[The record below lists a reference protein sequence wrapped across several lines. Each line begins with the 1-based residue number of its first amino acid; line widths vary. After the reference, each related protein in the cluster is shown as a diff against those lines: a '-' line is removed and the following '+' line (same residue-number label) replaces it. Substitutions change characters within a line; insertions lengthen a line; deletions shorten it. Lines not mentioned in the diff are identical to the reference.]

1 MRFLLLTLLLG
12 TIGLSAQENEFTVK
26 TEPDEV
32 TIFIN
37 GAQVV
42 RKKSVDIPQGT
53 SVLKFTGLSPYMDA
67 KSIQVNA
74 KGEVMILSVNHQ
86 FNFLDSIKYSK
97 ELESLK
103 NRLKNVENKIKRE
116 NVNIEVV
123 NDELEFLRNNQV
135 IGGKNQELSLNNFK
149 QTADFYRDRVAAA
162 KSGLLDLT
170 ANLERLQ
177 AEKEELEKQIRQL
190 STNKPKPVGEV
201 LVKVRTEVPVRCDFE
216 VSYFVQNAGW
226 FPSYDIRVTGINE
239 PVQIV
244 YKANVRQNTNEEW
257 RNVKLKLSSSD
268 PKLSHVAPQ
277 LQTYYLD
284 YNLAPPRY
292 FGFVGQVSGQVI
304 DAGSNEPLPGANVV
318 VKGTTIGTVA
328 DANGYYSIVIPSN
341 NAILEASYVGY
352 QSQEERADKPNINF
366 YLQPSVLELSEVAIV
381 GYGAGEE
388 SASVRTPKKSL
399 SLKTASAALP
409 VEQVENKTAVEFEI
423 KTPYTLLPDNKSV
436 TVDIDTR
443 QLDAVYEYYCVPKI
457 DQDAFLTAYL
467 VNWEQYNLLEG
478 ESNIFYENTFVG
490 KTILDVRSMQD
501 TLKIS
506 LGRDKNVQVRREKV
520 KDFTRKQ
527 LLGSK
532 KEVTRAW
539 QISVKN
545 NKKQPIRLNLFDQ
558 VPVSTNSEIEVLVD
572 ELSGGIF
579 NAENGEVKW
588 TIQLEPFGKKEWQLR
603 YTVRYPRNRVLNIE

>member
-42 RKKSVDIPQGT
+42 RKKSVDISQGT

-201 LVKVRTEVPVRCDFE
+201 LVKVRTDVPVRCDFE

-226 FPSYDIRVTGINE
+226 FPSYDIRVTSINE
-239 PVQIV
+239 PVQIA
-244 YKANVRQNTNEEW
+244 YKANVRQSTNEEW
-257 RNVKLKLSSSD
+257 RNVRLKLSSSD
-268 PKLSHVAPQ
+268 PKLSNVSPR
-277 LQTYYLD
+277 LQTYYLN

-292 FGFVGQVSGQVI
+292 TGFGGQVSGRVL
-304 DAGSNEPLPGANVV
+304 DAVTNEPLPGANVV

-478 ESNIFYENTFVG
+478 EANIFYENTFVG

-501 TLKIS
+501 TLNIS

-558 VPVSTNSEIEVLVD
+558 VPVSTNSEIEVQAD

-588 TIQLEPFGKKEWQLR
+588 TIQIEPFGKKEWQLR

>member
-341 NAILEASYVGY
+341 NAKLEASYVGY

-478 ESNIFYENTFVG
+478 EANIFYENTFVG
-490 KTILDVRSMQD
+490 KTILDVRYISD
-501 TLKIS
+501 TLRLS

-532 KEVTRAW
+532 KEDSRAW

-545 NKKQPIRLNLFDQ
+545 NKKQPIRLNLYDQ
-558 VPVSTNSEIEVLVD
+558 VPVSINSEIEVLVD

>member
-1 MRFLLLTLLLG
+1 MRFILLTLLLG

-32 TIFIN
+32 TVFIN

-42 RKKSVDIPQGT
+42 RKKNIDIPQGT

-292 FGFVGQVSGQVI
+292 IGFVGQVSGQVI

-352 QSQEERADKPNINF
+352 QSQEERVDKPNINF
-366 YLQPSVLELSEVAIV
+366 YLQPSAVELNEVVVI
-381 GYGAGEE
+381 GYGASYKRSSERPQKTKAMK
-388 SASVRTPKKSL
+388 ASGI
-399 SLKTASAALP
+399 ALP
-409 VEQVENKTAVEFEI
+409 VEQIENKTAVEFEI

-478 ESNIFYENTFVG
+478 EANIFYENTFVG

-545 NKKQPIRLNLFDQ
+545 NKKQPIRLNLYDQ
-558 VPVSTNSEIEVLVD
+558 VPVSINSEIEVLVD

>member
-201 LVKVRTEVPVRCDFE
+201 LVKVRTDVPVRCDFE

-257 RNVKLKLSSSD
+257 RYVKLKLSSSD

-388 SASVRTPKKSL
+388 SASVRTPKKIL
-399 SLKTASAALP
+399 SMKTASAALP

-457 DQDAFLTAYL
+457 DQDAFLMAYL

-478 ESNIFYENTFVG
+478 EANIFYENTFVG

-572 ELSGGIF
+572 ELSGGMF

-588 TIQLEPFGKKEWQLR
+588 SIQLEPFGKKEWQLR

>member
-1 MRFLLLTLLLG
+1 
-12 TIGLSAQENEFTVK
+12 
-26 TEPDEV
+26 
-32 TIFIN
+32 
-37 GAQVV
+37 
-42 RKKSVDIPQGT
+42 
-53 SVLKFTGLSPYMDA
+53 
-67 KSIQVNA
+67 
-74 KGEVMILSVNHQ
+74 
-86 FNFLDSIKYSK
+86 
-97 ELESLK
+97 
-103 NRLKNVENKIKRE
+103 
-116 NVNIEVV
+116 
-123 NDELEFLRNNQV
+123 
-135 IGGKNQELSLNNFK
+135 
-149 QTADFYRDRVAAA
+149 
-162 KSGLLDLT
+162 
-170 ANLERLQ
+170 
-177 AEKEELEKQIRQL
+177 
-190 STNKPKPVGEV
+190 
-201 LVKVRTEVPVRCDFE
+201 
-216 VSYFVQNAGW
+216 
-226 FPSYDIRVTGINE
+226 
-239 PVQIV
+239 
-244 YKANVRQNTNEEW
+244 
-257 RNVKLKLSSSD
+257 
-268 PKLSHVAPQ
+268 VAPQ

-284 YNLAPPRY
+284 YNLAPPHY

-381 GYGAGEE
+381 GYGDGEE

-399 SLKTASAALP
+399 SMKTASAALP

-478 ESNIFYENTFVG
+478 EANIFYENTFVG

-501 TLKIS
+501 TLNIS

-558 VPVSTNSEIEVLVD
+558 VPVSTNSEIEVQAD

-588 TIQLEPFGKKEWQLR
+588 TIQIEPFGKKEWQLR